1 MGITRWELHGLKLT
15 EDENFLSVLKVAH
28 SGGFAVQSNFAR
40 CAAVDVAMA
49 ASLGCI
55 STCTGVDNKGYGRV
69 WYVTH
74 KGLGILKVAK
84 EQEQEACV
92 LKTGEYWFPYPT
104 PISAIGSLTIVHPRT
119 PASKGHK

>member
-15 EDENFLSVLKVAH
+15 EDEDFLRVLRAAH

-55 STCTGVDNKGYGRV
+55 STCTGVGNKGYGRV

-74 KGLGILKVAK
+74 KGLGILKATK
-84 EQEQEACV
+84 EREQAAH
-92 LKTGEYWFPYPT
+92 LQYAFDWFGG
-104 PISAIGSLTIVHPRT
+104 SARSYSRAGV
-119 PASKGHK
+119 

>member
-15 EDENFLSVLKVAH
+15 EDENFLRVLRAAH
-28 SGGFAVQSNFAR
+28 IGGFAVQSNFAR

-55 STCTGVDNKGYGRV
+55 STCTGVDNKGYGRI

-74 KGLGILKVAK
+74 KGLWILKAAK
-84 EQEQEACV
+84 EQEQASH
-92 LKTGEYWFPYPT
+92 LQYAFDWFE
-104 PISAIGSLTIVHPRT
+104 GC
-119 PASKGHK
+119 K